1 MFARVEAFHTEP
13 SEMDDVITE
22 QHHATGRVRTM
33 NGNMGG
39 YVLVD
44 RDNCRVL
51 GVTFWQNEDDLRKNW
66 IEDKR
71 WEPTMDEGKREEL
84 YRYWKKAVTKSF
96 DWSE

>member
-51 GVTFWQNEDDLRKNW
+51 GVTFWQNEDDRTVAESEFEATAHRGDVQLYSIAMQQSLR
-66 IEDKR
+66 
-71 WEPTMDEGKREEL
+71 P
-84 YRYWKKAVTKSF
+84 A
-96 DWSE
+96 